1 MSTVT
6 TASATKGVGQRMAG
20 PSAPARL
27 TFAGVVRAEWIKLF
41 SLRSTWWTLGL
52 TVALMAGFALLQA
65 WGVGLMLDGRI
76 RAGAPGGAEV
86 EGPFRITGAEV
97 AIGGYQ
103 VGVLTLAVLGALLLT
118 GEYSTGAIRSTLAAV
133 PRRLPVLAAKALTLM
148 VATLGVSAVSL
159 VAGSLAAAPILSD
172 HDLLPALDEPRT
184 WQVFGGLTFLFV
196 VAGVF
201 ALGLGAII
209 RSTAGTITVVATVLL
224 LLPGVL
230 QFVNVDWIQDAV
242 AFLPLPAATSFLS
255 VSNAFTAAS
264 PLTPWEGAGVV
275 GAYAVTALTAGSVVL
290 RYRDA

>member
-6 TASATKGVGQRMAG
+6 TAATTGADQRLAD
-20 PSAPARL
+20 PSVPARL

-52 TVALMAGFALLQA
+52 TIVLMAGFALLQA

-76 RAGAPGGAEV
+76 RAGTPGGAEV

-103 VGVLTLAVLGALLLT
+103 VGALTLAVLGALLMT
-118 GEYSTGAIRSTLAAV
+118 GEYSTGAIRSTLTAV
-133 PRRLPVLAAKALTLM
+133 PRRLPVLAAKALTM
-148 VATLGVSAVSL
+148 VVATLAVSALSL
-159 VAGSLAAAPILSD
+159 VVGSLAAAPILSS

-184 WQVFGGLTFLFV
+184 WQVFGGMAFLFV
-196 VAGVF
+196 VAGLF
-201 ALGLGAII
+201 ALGLAAII
-209 RSTAGTITVVATVLL
+209 RSTAGTITVAATVFL

-230 QFVNVDWIQDAV
+230 QFVSVDWIQDAV
-242 AFLPLPAATSFLS
+242 AYLPLPAATSFLS

-275 GAYAVTALTAGSVVL
+275 GAYALTALTAGSVVL